1 MHARILRELS
11 DMIRYADKTASES
24 EKEKLAD
31 IIEEMIRK
39 GKSYSQA
46 LTDTL
51 SDYGYI
57 PF

>member
-1 MHARILRELS
+1 MHTRILRELT

-24 EKEKLAD
+24 EKEKLAN

>member
-31 IIEEMIRK
+31 IIDEMIRK